1 MPDDIFKALVD
12 NFNVTIREL
21 RKNPEQAYETLKQ
34 GFTHKSSAVREI
46 LPRALFESKAIT
58 NDNRDDIVMWFI
70 DRLLH
75 DTNNGVRETMA
86 NRLTTMSNYYRKRH
100 DFISE
105 AIGTGLD
112 SENDKVRAATL
123 LVLQTYFS
131 NNYLHRF
138 LEMIENDPN
147 ELVRARAVVNVAQ
160 PNDWYEQF
168 MALGDKGKNGLLMA
182 LNDPVKEVQA
192 KATKGL
198 LRFQEPSTFD
208 VLVDFI
214 SQDDLHPYVKLQT
227 IAAIK
232 NLTGRGITTDK
243 VFKNLTEGNAT
254 AQRSALEIYG
264 SVSINQGQ
272 ATLDAI
278 LPYLDNDDPK
288 LRELAA
294 VALVNSKNPS
304 VIEDITQAIIDG
316 RVPFGTVAKVLSESS
331 RISEANA
338 IAARVN
344 RESTDDVRKAVGD
357 SNKSHQAYLD
367 RMRRLY

>member
-1 MPDDIFKALVD
+1 MSDDVFQALVD
-12 NFNVTIREL
+12 NFNVAIRDL

-34 GFTHKSSAVREI
+34 GFTHKSSAVRTI

-75 DTNNGVRETMA
+75 DTNNGVRETMV
-86 NRLTTMSNYYRKRH
+86 NRLTTMQNYYHKRH
-100 DFISE
+100 EFISE
-105 AIGTGLD
+105 AVVVGLD
-112 SENDKVRAATL
+112 DDNAKIRAATL

-131 NNYLHRF
+131 KNYLDRY
-138 LEMIENDPN
+138 LDLIDNDPS
-147 ELVRARAVVNVAQ
+147 ELVRARAVVSVAQ

-192 KATKGL
+192 RATKGL

-214 SQDDLHPYVKLQT
+214 SQDDIHPYVKLQT

-232 NLTGRGITTDK
+232 NLTGRGIATDK

-254 AQRSALEIYG
+254 ARRSALEIYG

-278 LPYLDNDDPK
+278 LTYLDNDDPK

-294 VALVNSKNPS
+294 VALINSRNPS
-304 VIEDITQAIIDG
+304 VMEDITQAIIDG
-316 RVPFGTVAKVLSESS
+316 RVPFGTVAKVLSDSS

-344 RESTDDVRKAVGD
+344 RESTDDVRKTVAE
-357 SNKSHQAYLD
+357 SNKSHQAYID